1 MPQQLATEL
10 GPAMVGRQAMS
21 GLVVAVAH
29 LDVLVDALDFEIEP
43 PEGLLGVIQGLG
55 M

>member
-1 MPQQLATEL
+1 
-10 GPAMVGRQAMS
+10 MS

-29 LDVLVDALDFEIEP
+29 LDLDALDFEIEP
-43 PEGLLGVIQGLG
+43 PEEEEEDLLGVIQGLG